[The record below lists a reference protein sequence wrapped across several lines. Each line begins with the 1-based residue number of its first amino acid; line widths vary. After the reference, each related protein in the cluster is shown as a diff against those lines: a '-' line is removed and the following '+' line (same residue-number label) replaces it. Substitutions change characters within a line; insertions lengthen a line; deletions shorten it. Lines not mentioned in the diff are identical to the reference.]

1 MPSRVESVSPSPEEL
16 LHSSQMFWGLLPPM
30 PDPPGWEPNVGSELT
45 PVGEPEQVWDLTIS

>member
-1 MPSRVESVSPSPEEL
+1 MEL